1 MLDFQVTQSNNRI
14 RNRVFLAYKI
24 SGEYLMFVQYDLPKS
39 NSTKLTLNYQVIQS
53 FASSSDDDS
62 YEFNECVFHLN
73 SLPMREEGF
82 NKEEAVVML
91 QNKNPASQADQ
102 TIMKLVELD
111 ELIAN
116 FSSTFTI
123 LLD

>member
-1 MLDFQVTQSNNRI
+1 
-14 RNRVFLAYKI
+14 
-24 SGEYLMFVQYDLPKS
+24 MFVQYDLPKS

-53 FASSSDDDS
+53 FASSSEDDS

-82 NKEEAVVML
+82 NK
-91 QNKNPASQADQ
+91 ADQ